1 MARKR
6 IGEILIEAGLIDE
19 DGLRAALVEQRRRGG
34 PLGRALVDLK
44 LVAEETL
51 VAALSRQLAVPVVDL
66 DVIEIPQAVIDLIPG
81 DLCESWGVVPFAQPM
96 KFLDLAMSDPSN
108 LRILD
113 ELRVRTN
120 LNVRS
125 HLAGPKAIERALGR
139 YYGRG
144 MGRAAGAGRRRETLD
159 VPRAADEEMELV
171 NPYDPY
177 ASRSVPVAGN
187 PPSTQSRERFP
198 APPPPTRTGAA
209 STAPPPVG
217 PPAAAARG
225 PSFADLAE
233 LQERIASL
241 EALVRRDE
249 DVLKKLMALLI
260 EKGVATRDEILA
272 RLR

>member
-44 LVAEETL
+44 LVTEEA
-51 VAALSRQLAVPVVDL
+51 VVVALSRQLAVPVVEL
-66 DVIEIPQAVIDLIPG
+66 DGMEIAQAVIDLIPG
-81 DLCESWGVVPFAQPM
+81 ELAEAWGIVPFAQPM
-96 KFLDLAMSDPSN
+96 KFLDLAMGDPTN
-108 LRILD
+108 QRVLD

-120 LNVRS
+120 LNVRA
-125 HLAGPKAIERALGR
+125 HLAGPKAIERAIGR

-144 MGRAAGAGRRRETLD
+144 LGRGGVGGRRRDTVD
-159 VPRAADEEMELV
+159 VPRHDDEMELV
-171 NPYDPY
+171 SAYDPT
-177 ASRSVPVAGN
+177 ASRSVPVAGT
-187 PPSTQSRERFP
+187 PTTQNRERI
-198 APPPPTRTGAA
+198 APSAVA
-209 STAPPPVG
+209 
-217 PPAAAARG
+217 PAAAPRG
-225 PSFADLAE
+225 PSFADLAD

>member
-34 PLGRALVDLK
+34 PLGRALIDLK

-51 VAALSRQLAVPVVDL
+51 VVALSRQLAVPVVDL
-66 DVIEIPQAVIDLIPG
+66 GTIEIPQAVVDLIPG
-81 DLCESWGVVPFAQPM
+81 DLCEAWGVVPFAQPM

-108 LRILD
+108 VRVLD

-125 HLAGPKAIERALGR
+125 YLAGPKAIERALGR

-171 NPYDPY
+171 NPYDPS
-177 ASRSVPVAGN
+177 ASRSVPVAGAN

-209 STAPPPVG
+209 STAPPPT
-217 PPAAAARG
+217 AARG
-225 PSFADLAE
+225 PSFADVAE

>member
-1 MARKR
+1 MARKKL
-6 IGEILIEAGLIDE
+6 GEILIEEGVLDE
-19 DGLRAALVEQRRRGG
+19 SRLRAALIEQQRWGG
-34 PLGRALVDLK
+34 PLGRLLVEMR
-44 LVAEETL
+44 LVEEHAM
-51 VAALSRQLAVPVVDL
+51 VGALSRQLHVPTVDL
-66 DVIEIPQAVIDLIPG
+66 DSIEIPQAVLDLVPG
-81 DLCESWGVVPFAQPM
+81 ELAEQHSVMPFAQPM

-108 LRILD
+108 LRVLD

-159 VPRAADEEMELV
+159 VGVDDEAMELV
-171 NPYDPY
+171 NPYDPA
-177 ASRSVPVAGN
+177 ASRSVPVAGVN
-187 PPSTQSRERFP
+187 PPSTQSRERIA
-198 APPPPTRTGAA
+198 APPAPTRTGAA
-209 STAPPPVG
+209 STAPPP
-217 PPAAAARG
+217 AATTRG
-225 PSFADLAE
+225 PSFADVAE

>member
-44 LVAEETL
+44 LVTEES
-51 VAALSRQLAVPVVDL
+51 VVVALSRQLAVPVVDL
-66 DVIEIPQAVIDLIPG
+66 DGMDIAQAVIDLLPG
-81 DLCESWGVVPFAQPM
+81 ELAEAWGIVPFAQPM
-96 KFLDLAMSDPSN
+96 KFLDLAMGDPTN
-108 LRILD
+108 QRVLD

-120 LNVRS
+120 LNVRA
-125 HLAGPKAIERALGR
+125 HLAGPKAIERAIGK

-144 MGRAAGAGRRRETLD
+144 LGRGGVGGRRRDTLD
-159 VPRAADEEMELV
+159 VPRADDEMELV
-171 NPYDPY
+171 SAYDPT
-177 ASRSVPVAGN
+177 ASRSVPVQ
-187 PPSTQSRERFP
+187 PPSTQNRERI
-198 APPPPTRTGAA
+198 APSAVAA
-209 STAPPPVG
+209 V
-217 PPAAAARG
+217 AAAPRG
-225 PSFADLAE
+225 PSYADLAD

>member
-1 MARKR
+1 M
-6 IGEILIEAGLIDE
+6 
-19 DGLRAALVEQRRRGG
+19 
-34 PLGRALVDLK
+34 
-44 LVAEETL
+44 
-51 VAALSRQLAVPVVDL
+51 
-66 DVIEIPQAVIDLIPG
+66 
-81 DLCESWGVVPFAQPM
+81 VPFAQPM

-108 LRILD
+108 VRVLD

-125 HLAGPKAIERALGR
+125 YLAGPKAIERALGR

-171 NPYDPY
+171 NPYDPS
-177 ASRSVPVAGN
+177 ASRSVPVAGVN

-209 STAPPPVG
+209 STAPPPT
-217 PPAAAARG
+217 AARG
-225 PSFADLAE
+225 PSFADVAE

>member
-108 LRILD
+108 QRVLD

-125 HLAGPKAIERALGR
+125 YLAGPKAIERALGR

-159 VPRAADEEMELV
+159 VPRADEEMELV
-171 NPYDPY
+171 NPYDPS
-177 ASRSVPVAGN
+177 ASRSVAVAGAN

-198 APPPPTRTGAA
+198 APPPPARTGAA
-209 STAPPPVG
+209 STAPPP
-217 PPAAAARG
+217 AAARG
-225 PSFADLAE
+225 PSFADVAE

>member
-1 MARKR
+1 
-6 IGEILIEAGLIDE
+6 
-19 DGLRAALVEQRRRGG
+19 
-34 PLGRALVDLK
+34 
-44 LVAEETL
+44 
-51 VAALSRQLAVPVVDL
+51 VPVVDL

-113 ELRVRTN
+113 ELRRAHQPQ
-120 LNVRS
+120 R
-125 HLAGPKAIERALGR
+125 AQPPGRGPRPSSAALGR

-171 NPYDPY
+171 NPYDPA

-198 APPPPTRTGAA
+198 APPPPARTGAA
-209 STAPPPVG
+209 STAPAARRPARRRPRPLLRRSRRAAGAHRLPRGPG
-217 PPAAAARG
+217 PPRRG
-225 PSFADLAE
+225 RP
-233 LQERIASL
+233 QEAHGPAHR
-241 EALVRRDE
+241 EGRRHPRRDPRPPP
-249 DVLKKLMALLI
+249 LI
-260 EKGVATRDEILA
+260 VASR
-272 RLR
+272 RRR

>member
-19 DGLRAALVEQRRRGG
+19 DGLRSALVEQRRRGG

-44 LVAEETL
+44 LVAEESL
-51 VAALSRQLAVPVVDL
+51 VVALSRQLGVPVVDL
-66 DVIEIPQAVIDLIPG
+66 DTIEVPQAVIDLIPG
-81 DLCESWGVVPFAQPM
+81 ELCETWGVVPFAQPM

-108 LRILD
+108 LRVID
-113 ELRVRTN
+113 ELQVRTN

-125 HLAGPKAIERALGR
+125 YLAGPKAIERALGR

-171 NPYDPY
+171 NPYDPA
-177 ASRSVPVAGN
+177 ASRSVPVAN
-187 PPSTQSRERFP
+187 PPSTQGRERFA

-209 STAPPPVG
+209 STAPPP
-217 PPAAAARG
+217 RG
-225 PSFADLAE
+225 PSFADIAE